1 MTRHDETLMRLIE
14 VGRTLVAELNHE
26 TVLARI
32 LEAAREITGARYAA
46 LGVLSEDRERLQRFL
61 TSGID
66 KRTHRLIGALPTGR
80 GVLGALI
87 TDPRP
92 LRLTEVGAH
101 PQSYGFPGHP
111 PMHNFLGVPIVIRGQ
126 AWGNLYLTEK
136 EGGEPFTTAD
146 EDAAT
151 VLAQWASTALENARL
166 YEDSEDRRAEA
177 ERAVRALQAAQDIAD
192 AIGSVAGLAQVLKLV
207 VERGRTLVQA
217 RSIVILLRE
226 GDDLV
231 VAAGAGQISDGQGR
245 RVPVAGSSFGEVL
258 EGAQSRR
265 ITRSTAG
272 VRLPSAELGVPEA
285 DSALLVPMYYRR
297 SAIGV
302 LAAFDRAYAGEQF
315 SAADEQL
322 LRTFAAS
329 AANAVAVK
337 RSVDTERLRATIAA
351 ADAERRRW
359 ARDLHDQTLQSLG
372 GLRVLLA
379 TALRREDPDLNEQAI
394 RQAIADIEVETD
406 NLRGIITDLRP
417 SMLDDLGLGPAL
429 EALIDRRRGE
439 MGLLIEAE
447 IDLGDDAGAAGAGPR
462 ASTPML
468 APELETTVYRLVQE
482 SLTNVVKHARARNCR
497 VMLRASEDVVMLE
510 IADDGIGF
518 DASRGT
524 PGFGVSG
531 MEERVYIAGGTLAIE
546 SGQHGTTV
554 RARIPVRGTP
564 PSTQS
569 PPLRTGLAAG
579 SEGLVV

>member
-1 MTRHDETLMRLIE
+1 
-14 VGRTLVAELNHE
+14 
-26 TVLARI
+26 
-32 LEAAREITGARYAA
+32 
-46 LGVLSEDRERLQRFL
+46 
-61 TSGID
+61 
-66 KRTHRLIGALPTGR
+66 
-80 GVLGALI
+80 
-87 TDPRP
+87 
-92 LRLTEVGAH
+92 
-101 PQSYGFPGHP
+101 
-111 PMHNFLGVPIVIRGQ
+111 MHNFLGVPIVIRGQ

-136 EGGEPFTTAD
+136 EGDEPFSTAD

-192 AIGSVAGLAQVLKLV
+192 AIGSVADLAQVLKLV

-226 GDDLV
+226 GDELV
-231 VAAGAGQISDGQGR
+231 VAAGAGQLSDGEGR

-258 EGAQSRR
+258 EGAKSLR
-265 ITRSTAG
+265 ITRATAG

-285 DSALLVPMYYRR
+285 ESALLVPMYYRR

-315 SAADEQL
+315 SVADEQL

-359 ARDLHDQTLQSLG
+359 ARDLHDQTLQALG

-379 TALRREDPDLNEQAI
+379 TALRREDSDLNEQAI
-394 RQAIADIEVETD
+394 RQAIADIEVETN

-429 EALIDRRRGE
+429 GALIDRRQGE
-439 MGLLIEAE
+439 MGLRIEAE
-447 IDLGDDAGAAGAGPR
+447 IDLGDDAGAPGAGIGSHPPR
-462 ASTPML
+462 TPLL

-482 SLTNVVKHARARNCR
+482 SLTNVVKHSQARRCR
-497 VMLRASEDVVMLE
+497 VKLQVSEEEVTVE
-510 IADDGIGF
+510 VADDGIGF
-518 DASRGT
+518 DANRGT
-524 PGFGVSG
+524 PGFGVPG
-531 MEERVYIAGGTLAIE
+531 MEERVYIAGGALAIE
-546 SGQHGTTV
+546 SCEHGTVV
-554 RARIPVRGTP
+554 RARMPVRGTP
-564 PSTQS
+564 PSAQT
-569 PPLRTGLAAG
+569 PPLGVGLTAG
-579 SEGLVV
+579 SEGLVI